1 MKGVRKL
8 MICLSLEFSST
19 EGSEFMMRYFSAT
32 NHEFGWEP
40 LANLHDR
47 SKTIHYPWI
56 VTDILTIAGYH

>member
-1 MKGVRKL
+1 
-8 MICLSLEFSST
+8 MICLSLEFDST

-32 NHEFGWEP
+32 NNEFGRER

-47 SKTIHYPWI
+47 SKTRYYPWI